1 MPAEHAE
8 PEHPD
13 PLTVL
18 GQVDPP
24 APRVLENAR
33 EALWAVVAAEMLAG
47 DAPGQTAAHAP
58 GQTAAHT
65 PGQTGRAPQQTACRA
80 PGQAEGHMPR
90 QAEADS

>member
-13 PLTVL
+13 PLSVL

-24 APRVLENAR
+24 APGVLEIAR

-47 DAPGQTAAHAP
+47 DAPQQTA
-58 GQTAAHT
+58 
-65 PGQTGRAPQQTACRA
+65 GRAPDQTA
-80 PGQAEGHMPR
+80 GHMPR